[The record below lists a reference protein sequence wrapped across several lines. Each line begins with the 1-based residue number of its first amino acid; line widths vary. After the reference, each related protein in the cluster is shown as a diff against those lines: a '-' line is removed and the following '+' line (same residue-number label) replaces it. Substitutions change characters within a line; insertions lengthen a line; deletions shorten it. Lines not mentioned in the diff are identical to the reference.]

1 MRFFLD
7 TYAMIEI
14 VRGNKDYDK
23 YLSYELITS
32 IVHLYEFYYDLIKTY
47 TAEEAKQFY
56 FKFMMYIIP
65 VRNENIFEAAQFKWL
80 HHKRGISYA
89 DALGY
94 TIATQEHMKFLTGDK
109 EFKDME
115 NVEFVK

>member
-23 YLSYELITS
+23 YLSCELITS
-32 IVHLYEFYYDLIKTY
+32 IAHLYEFYYDLIKTFP
-47 TAEEAKQFY
+47 AEEAKQFY
-56 FKFMMYIIP
+56 FKFMMFALPIK
-65 VRNENIFEAAQFKWL
+65 NEHVLGAAQFKWL
-80 HHKRGISYA
+80 HHKKRISYA

-94 TIATQEHMKFLTGDK
+94 TIAMQENMKFLTGDK
-109 EFKDME
+109 EFKSME
-115 NVEFVK
+115 NVEFVR